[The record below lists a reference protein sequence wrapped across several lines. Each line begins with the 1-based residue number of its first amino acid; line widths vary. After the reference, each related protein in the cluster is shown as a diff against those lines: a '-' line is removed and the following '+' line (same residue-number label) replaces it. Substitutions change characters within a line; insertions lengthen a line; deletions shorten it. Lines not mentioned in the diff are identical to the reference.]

1 MLGVFLLGHRQNLP
15 AQPLSAWNFWAEVGV
30 VWLWRCQ
37 TDLVELELKM
47 LQLLVLKLYE
57 CLLTKDLQ
65 MSLVCWWMV
74 LCVLSWEL
82 G

>member
-1 MLGVFLLGHRQNLP
+1 MFAIGKSCLHSHFQLG
-15 AQPLSAWNFWAEVGV
+15 NFWAEVGV